1 MSKELTPTEKKIVDC
16 FTRTQII
23 CKLFEVACAA
33 EGGFSIAATLV
44 SANEMLDVVRDQKAC
59 ILEWLKE
66 NKFWPACARVDNGW
80 GDRNLAPTCVD
91 FC

>member
-23 CKLFEVACAA
+23 CKLFDVACAA

-44 SANEMLDVVRDQKAC
+44 SANEMLNVVRDQKAC
-59 ILEWLKE
+59 ILEWLKD
-66 NKFWPACARVDNGW
+66 NKPEMYEQAKSEFAAKGIDIDKV
-80 GDRNLAPTCVD
+80 
-91 FC
+91 